1 MGFSGSH
8 FIIQNIKAAM
18 RVSTFIVSI
27 LPKICTIILV
37 ALIFNTNSV
46 MAQNVFDAIRYSQNG
61 TGKDA
66 WSSALPGRGVSQ
78 YAGSGTFIDNPAAV
92 GFSQNSHVDFSLVFI
107 NAQSEGQFLGNNY
120 NDSNGRPAIG
130 NLHYSYKYPTNKG
143 SLVIGG
149 GYNRIALF
157 DRYLNASGFN
167 DTHSI
172 TDFFAQDD
180 YYYNAA
186 FNTFAVD
193 TLVGGYPESAL
204 RIDGFRGIDQYV
216 EIIEQGQMGE
226 WSLYTALE
234 FKKNFMVGISVGYQT
249 GRYDYRRNFNEID
262 NRNDY
267 NFDVTDYDV
276 DFIQT
281 NDRIDADLG
290 GFMIRMGAAYKLGI
304 LQLGGS
310 VELPSTLQIR
320 EDYSSEITTI
330 FDREG
335 TSEPTQRIENFF
347 DYHIRRPLR
356 YKLGATVTPTPA
368 FAVSAAY
375 EYMDYSNIEFQEIE
389 SFRLETQLS
398 MAVSNALR
406 GASNYHIS
414 ASYTVPESYEL
425 RAGYSILQSA
435 ERNFDLTEQEIF
447 SLGAGIDLYQGW
459 QMNFSIIGNRFQD
472 IYTAYETFVTNDP
485 TLYALQATEN
495 IWRSQLFI
503 GFNYR
508 F

>member
-1 MGFSGSH
+1 MGVH
-8 FIIQNIKAAM
+8 NKT
-18 RVSTFIVSI
+18 VSVVPKVYLLFVLSIV
-27 LPKICTIILV
+27 
-37 ALIFNTNSV
+37 LIPLEIS
-46 MAQNVFDAIRYSQNG
+46 AQSVFDAIRYSQNG

-92 GFSQNSHVDFSLVFI
+92 GFSKDSHLDFSLVFI
-107 NAQSEGQFLGNNY
+107 NAQSDGQFLGNNFD
-120 NDSNGRPAIG
+120 DSNGRPAIG
-130 NLHYSYKYPTNKG
+130 NAHYSYKYPTNQG
-143 SLVIGG
+143 SLVVGG
-149 GYNRIALF
+149 GYNRVALF

-172 TDFFAQDD
+172 TDLFAQDD
-180 YYYNAA
+180 YYYEPA

-204 RIDGFRGIDQYV
+204 RVDGFRGIDQYV
-216 EIIEQGQMGE
+216 EVIEQGQMGE

-234 FKKNFMVGISVGYQT
+234 FKQNLMVGLSVGYQT
-249 GRYDYRRNFNEID
+249 GSYNYRRNFNEID
-262 NRNDY
+262 IQNRY

-276 DFIQT
+276 DYIQAI
-281 NDRIDADLG
+281 DRIDADLG
-290 GFMIRMGAAYKLGI
+290 GIMIRLGAAYKLGI

-310 VELPSTLQIR
+310 IELPSSLQVR
-320 EDYSSEITTI
+320 EDYSTEITTL

-335 TSEPTQRIENFF
+335 TSEPTARKEDFF
-347 DYHIRRPLR
+347 DYDIERPIR
-356 YKLGATVTPTPA
+356 YKLGATITPTNA
-368 FAVSAAY
+368 FALSAAY
-375 EYMDYSNIEFQEIE
+375 EYMDYSEIAFENIED
-389 SFRLETQLS
+389 FRVETQLS
-398 MAVSNALR
+398 MAISNSLR
-406 GASNYHIS
+406 GASNYHLS

-425 RAGYSILQSA
+425 RAGYSIIQSA

-459 QMNFSIIGNRFQD
+459 QMNLSIIGNRFQD
-472 IYTAYETFVTNDP
+472 IYTAYEAFITGDP
-485 TLYALQATEN
+485 TLYALQASEN
-495 IWRSQLFI
+495 VWRSQVFL

>member
-1 MGFSGSH
+1 MS
-8 FIIQNIKAAM
+8 
-18 RVSTFIVSI
+18 VSKKTVSI
-27 LPKICTIILV
+27 ASKINVLIVMSLV
-37 ALIFNTNSV
+37 LFASV
-46 MAQNVFDAIRYSQNG
+46 EIQAQNVFDAIRYSQNG

-92 GFSQNSHVDFSLVFI
+92 GFSKDSHVDFSFVFI
-107 NAQSEGQFLGNNY
+107 DAQSEGQFLGNNF

-130 NLHYSYKYPTNKG
+130 NLHYSYKYPTSKG
-143 SLVIGG
+143 SLVVGG
-149 GYNRIALF
+149 GYNRVALF

-172 TDFFAQDD
+172 TDLFAQDD
-180 YYYNAA
+180 YYYEPA

-216 EIIEQGQMGE
+216 EVIEQGQMGE

-234 FKKNFMVGISVGYQT
+234 FKQNLMIGVSVGYQT
-249 GRYDYRRNFNEID
+249 GRYNYRRNFNEID
-262 NRNDY
+262 TQNRY

-276 DFIQT
+276 DYIQT
-281 NDRIDADLG
+281 VDRIDADLG
-290 GFMIRMGAAYKLGI
+290 GFMVRLGAAYKVGI

-310 VELPSTLQIR
+310 IELPSTLSLR
-320 EDYSSEITTI
+320 EDFSTEITTI

-335 TSEPTQRIENFF
+335 TSEPTQRIESFT
-347 DYHIRRPLR
+347 DYHIERPAR
-356 YKLGATVTPTPA
+356 YKLGATLSPTPS
-368 FAVSAAY
+368 FALSAAY
-375 EYMDYSNIEFQEIE
+375 EYMDYSAIRFEEIE
-389 SFRLETQLS
+389 NFRLETELAMGIQNS
-398 MAVSNALR
+398 LR
-406 GASNYHIS
+406 GANNYHVS
-414 ASYTVPESYEL
+414 ASYTVPDSYEL
-425 RAGYSILQSA
+425 RAGYSIIQSA

-472 IYTAYETFVTNDP
+472 LYTAYEAFITGDP
-485 TLYALQATEN
+485 TLYALQATESV
-495 IWRSQLFI
+495 WRSQLFL